1 MTITTSI
8 KIQDTA
14 INQTFQDVIGTTG
27 GAGTGAKFDVTKTD
41 GVYTVV
47 LDSAVASSGSG
58 YVAGDTIT
66 IPGTSLGGLA
76 PSHNL
81 IVTVGTV
88 GAGGKIATFGAVGTG
103 RIGDGVNEM
112 IIEAT
117 GSSSKKDALT
127 LGVDLDDLNIT
138 IANSVTITHNDFN
151 NVSLKLT
158 DIERLHGKDHS
169 VAFDV
174 KGAAGEMYALL
185 AAAFGSSDVTEKMIG
200 NAIALSDQGYSD
212 VDIAAAILKLDDF
225 AKDALGTSN
234 ETVVKQIWK
243 NITGS
248 NPTLAEMKPFVDG
261 LDKGEFSQAQL
272 LEIASNLSVFRDASH
287 LNFDG
292 LALVGINY
300 VPPSV

>member
-1 MTITTSI
+1 MTITTTI

-14 INQTFQDVIGTTG
+14 INQTFQDVTGTTG

-58 YVAGDTIT
+58 YVAGDTVT
-66 IPGTSLGGLA
+66 IPGTSLGGSA

-127 LGVDLDDLNIT
+127 LGVDLDDLNIS
-138 IANSVTITHNDFN
+138 IANTVTITHNDFN

-185 AAAFGSSDVTEKMIG
+185 AAAFGASDLTQKMIG
-200 NAIALSDQGYSD
+200 DAIALSDLGYTD
-212 VDIAAAILKLDDF
+212 TDIAAAILKLDDF

-261 LDKGEFSQAQL
+261 LNKGDFSQAQL
-272 LEIASNLSVFRDASH
+272 LETASNLSVFRDASH

-300 VPPSV
+300 IPPLV